1 AVDVPVLFHVVH
13 DGHDGYVA
21 EDRLRAQ
28 VEVLNNAF
36 RGATH
41 QHDGLVNVNA
51 ADTGVSFH
59 FHGATYHDV
68 AGATGE
74 TAGWFRDDCSTGF
87 GELRIKRALA
97 TDVRRVLN
105 VYTCEPDGGV
115 LGWIQAFPDEYPE
128 EDERHGV
135 FLLHSTI
142 PGGDA
147 TPYNLGDTLTHEVG
161 HYLGLYHTFQGGC
174 HALWET
180 ERGDAV
186 YDTPPQK
193 DSCHGTCAELA
204 ARAQDSCAGVGE
216 SDETLP
222 PYFGRDAFTNFMDYS
237 VDACMSEFTPGQA
250 QRLAE
255 VIAQY
260 K

>member
-1 AVDVPVLFHVVH
+1 M
-13 DGHDGYVA
+13 
-21 EDRLRAQ
+21 
-28 VEVLNNAF
+28 
-36 RGATH
+36 
-41 QHDGLVNVNA
+41 
-51 ADTGVSFH
+51 
-59 FHGATYHDV
+59 
-68 AGATGE
+68 
-74 TAGWFRDDCSTGF
+74 
-87 GELRIKRALA
+87 
-97 TDVRRVLN
+97 N

-250 QRLAE
+250 QRLAGGDRAVQARADGE
-255 VIAQY
+255 RRWRWGRELRRTAVVVVVVVAAGAAAAGRMRGRNARELVVVPESRRLPAGDWLDVETHPRRSRT
-260 K
+260 